1 MTVIAAS
8 EIHGLASTS
17 DKDLKAAL
25 SAWLNTP
32 PRRIDRLIFQALLG
46 AAALKDHVRSSCGLY
61 LASRHPARP
70 TMIALLEAVCVQHKQ
85 PKPFE
90 FVNSVSNAAGFHV
103 AQQLGLEGPN
113 LFIGAGPRVWSQL
126 LNLARLDLQDGVIS
140 QALLLVVDERGDFCV
155 QGVLVEGD
163 GAVAGD
169 SFAELTAGVEVV
181 MRRLDQEHRG

>member
-1 MTVIAAS
+1 MKVIAAS
-8 EIHGLASTS
+8 EIHGLARTD
-17 DKDLKAAL
+17 DKALKAAL
-25 SAWLNTP
+25 SQYLSNP

-46 AAALKDHVRSSCGLY
+46 AAVLKEQIRSDCGLY

-113 LFIGAGPRVWSQL
+113 LFVGAGPRVWSHL
-126 LNLARLDLQDGVIS
+126 LGLARMDLQDGVIS

-155 QGVLVEGD
+155 QGVVLEGD
-163 GAVAGD
+163 GSLSAD
-169 SFAELTAGVEVV
+169 SFAELVQGVEVQ
-181 MRRLDQEHRG
+181 RLSLGASV

>member
-8 EIHGLASTS
+8 EIHGLATTQ

-25 SAWLNTP
+25 SRYLSAP
-32 PRRIDRLIFQALLG
+32 PRRIDRLIYQALLG
-46 AAALKDHVRSSCGLY
+46 GALIRADIRSDCGLY

-70 TMIALLEAVCVQHKQ
+70 TMIALLEAVCVQRKQ

-113 LFIGAGPRVWSQL
+113 LFIGAGAKVWSQL
-126 LNLARLDLQDGVIS
+126 SNLARLDLHDGVVS
-140 QALLLVVDERGDFCV
+140 QALLLVVDEQGDFSV
-155 QGVLVEGD
+155 RGVLLEGPD
-163 GAVAGD
+163 VQAAD
-169 SFAELTAGVEVV
+169 TFEALAAGVEVQ
-181 MRRLDQEHRG
+181 RLDLGATL

>member
-1 MTVIAAS
+1 MKVIAAS
-8 EIHGLASTS
+8 EIEGLASTS

-25 SAWLNTP
+25 SDWLSSP

-46 AAALKDHVRSSCGLY
+46 GAAIRDHIRSDCGLY

-126 LNLARLDLQDGVIS
+126 LNLARLDLQDGVIT
-140 QALLLVVDERGDFCV
+140 QALLIVVDERGDFCV
-155 QGVLVEGD
+155 QGVLVEGAD
-163 GAVAGD
+163 APVAD
-169 SFAELTAGVEVV
+169 SFTALTAGVDVV
-181 MRRLDQEHRG
+181 TRRLG

>member
-1 MTVIAAS
+1 MKVIAAS
-8 EIHGLASTS
+8 DIRGLASTS

-25 SAWLNTP
+25 SQWLTTP

-46 AAALKDHVRSSCGLY
+46 AAALKAHVRVDCGLY

-70 TMIALLEAVCVQHKQ
+70 TMIALLEAVCVEHKQ

-113 LFIGAGPRVWSQL
+113 LFIGAGPRVWSHL
-126 LNLARLDLQDGVIS
+126 LALARMDLQAGLIS
-140 QALLLVVDERGDFCV
+140 QALLLVVDDRGDFCV

-163 GAVAGD
+163 GVLSAN
-169 SFAELTAGVEVV
+169 SFAELSAGIQVQQ
-181 MRRLDQEHRG
+181 LALN

>member
-1 MTVIAAS
+1 MKVIAAS
-8 EIHGLASTS
+8 EIRGSANTS

-25 SAWLNTP
+25 GQWLSNP

-46 AAALKDHVRSSCGLY
+46 AAALKEQVRSDCGLY

-70 TMIALLEAVCVQHKQ
+70 TMIALLEAVCVQYKQ

-126 LNLARLDLQDGVIS
+126 LRLARMDVQAGVIS
-140 QALLLVVDERGDFCV
+140 QALLLVVDECGDFCV
-155 QGVLVEGD
+155 QGVLLEGD
-163 GAVAGD
+163 GELAAT
-169 SFAELTAGVEVV
+169 SFAELTAETAVQH
-181 MRRLDQEHRG
+181 LNLA